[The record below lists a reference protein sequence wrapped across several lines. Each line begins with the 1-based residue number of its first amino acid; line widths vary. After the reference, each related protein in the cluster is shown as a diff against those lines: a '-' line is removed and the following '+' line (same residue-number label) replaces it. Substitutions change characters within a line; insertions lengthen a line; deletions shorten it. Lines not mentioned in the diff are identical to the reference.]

1 MEYTHKAIGIDFGG
15 TSIKMAVVLG
25 KQIIMEAPLILP
37 NQFAEPDELINAIV
51 ARIDGLRDSHPDIVA
66 IGCGVPGFVDAPTG
80 RIHNLTNVPGWV
92 NIPLKDILEQKTN
105 LPCTVVNDAN
115 AMGFAEW
122 KLGAGL
128 GLSHLICLTLG
139 TGVGGA
145 VIVNNQL
152 ILGCQYGAG
161 ELGQMSI
168 HYAGR
173 TGAYNNHGALEEYI
187 GNNEFA
193 AEAQRLYHEAGHDK
207 SLNECTPASLDAAAT
222 AGCEIARACW
232 DDFAK
237 KLACTLA
244 NCCWLLNPEAFVIGG
259 GISKAGDTL
268 FIPLKKHLFDQL
280 SGPFKDT
287 LKIIPAMFGNEAGII
302 GCATLAL
309 DSLDA

>member
-15 TSIKMAVVLG
+15 TSIKMGVVLG
-25 KQIIMEAPLILP
+25 KQIISEADLIIP
-37 NQFAEPDELINAIV
+37 SQFAEPELLIDAIV
-51 ARIDGLRDSHPDIVA
+51 ARITTLREAHPDIIA

-92 NIPLKDILEQKTN
+92 NIPLKDILQEKTH
-105 LPCTVVNDAN
+105 LPCIVANDAN
-115 AMGFAEW
+115 AMGVAEW
-122 KLGAGL
+122 KLGAGA
-128 GLSHLICLTLG
+128 GHKNLICLTLG

-145 VIVNNQL
+145 VIINNQL
-152 ILGCQYGAG
+152 ILGAEYGAG

-173 TGAYNNHGALEEYI
+173 TGTYNNHGALEEYI

-193 AEAQRLYHEAGHDK
+193 AEAQRLYHEAGFDK
-207 SLNECTPASLDAAAT
+207 SLNECSPAALDAAAT
-222 AGCEIARACW
+222 AGCQVALACW

-244 NCCWLLNPEAFVIGG
+244 NCCWLLNPEAFIIGG

-268 FIPLKKHLFDQL
+268 FEPLKKHLFDQL
-280 SGPFKDT
+280 SGPFKDK
-287 LKIIPAMFGNEAGII
+287 LKIRAAKFGNEAGII
-302 GCATLAL
+302 GSATLAL
-309 DSLDA
+309 DSLEL